1 MSANIAYEKADIEN
15 LIDPL
20 KASRIEVLVDIREHA
35 QSWKPG
41 LSKTRL
47 AEVAQSVG
55 IEYMHFRTLGD
66 PKASPDATRTG
77 LYLRFNAIFRA
88 VMETPEA
95 ESAVQ
100 DILVRTYG
108 RYGYRL
114 NIQFAFHTGCRSPVF
129 AP

>member
-55 IEYMHFRTLGD
+55 I
-66 PKASPDATRTG
+66 
-77 LYLRFNAIFRA
+77 
-88 VMETPEA
+88 
-95 ESAVQ
+95 
-100 DILVRTYG
+100 
-108 RYGYRL
+108 
-114 NIQFAFHTGCRSPVF
+114 
-129 AP
+129 